1 MMKRWRERLG
11 RLDSLFLRLFL
22 LMWFTLVLS
31 QLVAFSVVS
40 PVGMQWIGRLSTD
53 GAAALPPLPSLP
65 PGNPLTVGAGDGA
78 PPPWP
83 AWRPP
88 VPPVLGPE
96 GEHPPA
102 GWGGMPA
109 RSLWLDYAL
118 RALLIGVGAAI
129 GARWLSVPMRRLAQ
143 ASTTLSQGLAEGRD
157 PPALDEAQGTVEVR
171 DSARAFNRMAQALKH
186 QFDQRS
192 LHMAAVSH
200 DLRTPLTRL
209 RLRLEQLPSDA
220 ARAAGAD
227 IRAMDELIDA
237 SLAVVREQST
247 AAGPALLD
255 LGALLQSLTD
265 DLAEQGLPVSLAGD
279 AEATPAL
286 RVRAHPASLRR
297 VVDNLVDNAL
307 RHGGVARLGCRQV
320 GGWAEVTVDDDGPGI
335 APAQLERVFQPWVR
349 LPDGAGASGSGSGSG
364 SGLGLA
370 IARDLAQRDG
380 ATLTLDNRPEGGLRA
395 RLRLHLE

>member
-22 LMWFTLVLS
+22 LMWVTLVLS

-88 VPPVLGPE
+88 VPLVLGPE
-96 GEHPPA
+96 GEPPPA

-143 ASTTLSQGLAEGRD
+143 ASTTLSQGLAEGRAR
-157 PPALDEAQGTVEVR
+157 PRSTRPTARWRCAIRPA
-171 DSARAFNRMAQALKH
+171 
-186 QFDQRS
+186 
-192 LHMAAVSH
+192 
-200 DLRTPLTRL
+200 P
-209 RLRLEQLPSDA
+209 
-220 ARAAGAD
+220 
-227 IRAMDELIDA
+227 
-237 SLAVVREQST
+237 ST
-247 AAGPALLD
+247 AWP
-255 LGALLQSLTD
+255 
-265 DLAEQGLPVSLAGD
+265 
-279 AEATPAL
+279 
-286 RVRAHPASLRR
+286 
-297 VVDNLVDNAL
+297 
-307 RHGGVARLGCRQV
+307 
-320 GGWAEVTVDDDGPGI
+320 
-335 APAQLERVFQPWVR
+335 
-349 LPDGAGASGSGSGSG
+349 
-364 SGLGLA
+364 
-370 IARDLAQRDG
+370 
-380 ATLTLDNRPEGGLRA
+380 RP
-395 RLRLHLE
+395 